1 MGILQISL
9 QRSLICMSFRNTVVS
24 INTSTL
30 HIKEIKMN
38 MFQAALRK
46 ILPLIL
52 SNTFLRD

>member
-1 MGILQISL
+1 
-9 QRSLICMSFRNTVVS
+9 MSFRNTVVS
-24 INTSTL
+24 INTSTF